1 MKLVIDDLLDAHT
14 VQYFLNGFEECE
26 MIDGKLTAGLMA
38 KQVKNNQQLDANS
51 DIYEELSSEM
61 LLHLK
66 NNQLF
71 SVSTLPKTI
80 HSLIFSRTAE
90 GNYYGSHVDNAIMN
104 GKRSDVSFTIFL
116 SNPSDYHGGEL
127 IIENEKY
134 KLPAGSM
141 IVYPSS
147 TLHQVAPVTS
157 GTRYVCCGWV
167 HSYVRNPQHREL
179 LFELD
184 TAKLS
189 LYNKVGKCEEIDLL
203 LKTHTNLFREWAEC

>member
-1 MKLVIDDLLDAHT
+1 MKLVVDDFLDAYS
-14 VQYFLNGFEECE
+14 VQYFMNELQECE

-38 KQVKNNQQLDANS
+38 KQVKNNQQLDVS
-51 DIYEELSSEM
+51 SEIYEDLSSEM
-61 LLHLK
+61 LSHLR

-71 SVSTLPKTI
+71 TVYTLQKDI
-80 HSLIFSRTAE
+80 HSLIFSRTSV

-104 GKRSDVSFTIFL
+104 GKRSDLSFTIFL
-116 SNPSDYHGGEL
+116 SDMSEYEGGEL
-127 IIENEKY
+127 IIETEKV

-141 IVYPSS
+141 VVYPSS
-147 TLHQVAPVTS
+147 TLHQVAPVTR
-157 GTRYVCCGWV
+157 GDRYVCCGWV
-167 HSYVRNPQHREL
+167 QSYVRNPQHREL

-203 LKTHTNLFREWAEC
+203 LKTHTNLFREWADC